1 MPVAQSHIESQE
13 GLRFLG
19 VGAAHA
25 LELGASSAVYEK
37 SGTPQLLIDCGPGV
51 PRRFRSHYAEN
62 PAAVFLTHVHLDHI
76 AGLEQLQTASALSP
90 GCPPVRLYVPVAI
103 LSDLHVRVAT
113 LRFPLAEGGGNF
125 WDAFQLI
132 PVTEGFWH
140 GGSWF
145 DVFEVRHHAPGFAWG
160 IRLAGRFVFTGDT
173 RPIPEMLRYQGRCGE
188 VLFHDCD
195 WKGNPSHAGWPD
207 LLREYDEA
215 LRERLVVYHY
225 SSPGAAEQMTR
236 AGARVAR
243 AGQCFPIPE
252 ARRKT
257 APTTLRVV

>member
-1 MPVAQSHIESQE
+1 MSDFQSHPGTQE
-13 GLRFLG
+13 GIRFLG

-37 SGTPQLLIDCGPGV
+37 NGAPQLLIDCGPGV
-51 PRRFRSHYAEN
+51 PRRFQGHYGRAL
-62 PAAVFLTHVHLDHI
+62 AAVFITHVHLDHI
-76 AGLEQLQTASALSP
+76 AGLEQLQTSSALSP
-90 GCPPVRLYVPVAI
+90 GNPPVRLYVPVAI
-103 LSDLHVRVAT
+103 LSDLHARVAT

-125 WDAFQLI
+125 WDAFQLV
-132 PVTEGFWH
+132 PVSDGFWH
-140 GGSWF
+140 RGAWF

-173 RPIPEMLRYQGRCGE
+173 RPIPEMLRHQGRCGE
-188 VLFHDCD
+188 TLFHDCD
-195 WKGNPSHAGWPD
+195 WKGNPSHTGWPD
-207 LLREYDEA
+207 LLREYDPD

-225 SSPGAAEQMTR
+225 SSATAAERMVR

-243 AGQCFPIPE
+243 AGQRFLVPE
-252 ARRKT
+252 TRRTT

>member
-1 MPVAQSHIESQE
+1 MSDFQSHPGTQE
-13 GLRFLG
+13 GIRFLG

-37 SGTPQLLIDCGPGV
+37 NGAPQLLIDCGPGV
-51 PRRFRSHYAEN
+51 PRRFQGHYGRA
-62 PAAVFLTHVHLDHI
+62 PAAVFITHVHLDHI
-76 AGLEQLQTASALSP
+76 AGLEQLQTSSALSP
-90 GCPPVRLYVPVAI
+90 GNPPVRLYVPVAI
-103 LSDLHVRVAT
+103 LSDLHARVAT

-125 WDAFQLI
+125 WDAFQLV
-132 PVTEGFWH
+132 PVSDGFWH
-140 GGSWF
+140 RGAWF

-173 RPIPEMLRYQGRCGE
+173 RPIPEMLRHQGRCGE
-188 VLFHDCD
+188 TLFHDCD
-195 WKGNPSHAGWPD
+195 WKGNPSHTGWPD
-207 LLREYDEA
+207 LLREYDPD

-225 SSPGAAEQMTR
+225 SSATAAERMVR

-243 AGQCFPIPE
+243 AGQRFLVPE
-252 ARRKT
+252 TRRTT